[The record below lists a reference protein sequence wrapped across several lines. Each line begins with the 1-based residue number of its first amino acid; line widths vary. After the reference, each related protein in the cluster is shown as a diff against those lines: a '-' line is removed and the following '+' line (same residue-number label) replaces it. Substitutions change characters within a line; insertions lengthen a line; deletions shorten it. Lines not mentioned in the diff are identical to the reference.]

1 MPPRPFERFFAVRRF
16 QPALAFAPDG
26 ESVYFSS
33 NISGRFN
40 LWRTP
45 VAGGWPDQLTAFHDR
60 TVRAIAVRTQD
71 GAVLF
76 SADKDGD
83 EYYQL
88 YLLEPGGWPTRLTT
102 RDDVQYELRET
113 AFSPDG
119 SRIAYAAN
127 EGTPSDLEIW
137 VRELDSGE
145 ARLVFGE
152 GIVAE
157 PRRWSPDGTR
167 LLAQEWRTG
176 SDHSIHLIDVDGAAA
191 DELTPH
197 DEPAKFD
204 AGPWAPDGSGFY
216 FVTDAG
222 AEYSGLAF
230 FDLAERRW
238 SYVAQPDRDVSD
250 PELSPDGRILAW
262 IENDRGWSEVRVRD
276 VAGGADVPAPTLP
289 RGTTFVFGSAL
300 TISNDGRRLAL
311 LWDQAR
317 RSQEVYVVETVT
329 GESRPVTES
338 RMGALLEDELIEP
351 ELVSFPNEDGHEIP
365 AWLYRAAAT
374 TGRQPVVLYVHGGPE
389 AQERPGYKGFAQYL
403 CSRGIGV
410 LAPNIRGSTG
420 YGKRY
425 QRLIYR
431 DWGGGDL
438 RDFRAAADWLRSRD
452 WIDADRIGVA
462 GLSYGGF
469 AVLTCLARLPELWA
483 VGVDGF
489 GPSNLVTLIE
499 TGPPWWR
506 RMDEEVIGDPEA
518 DREHLLAGSPLTY
531 ADDIRA
537 PLLVIQGAKDPRVVQ
552 AESDQLVD
560 RLRALGR
567 HVDYELFEDEGHG
580 FTRYENEVRA
590 WRLIVEFL
598 ERHLVPAG

>member
-1 MPPRPFERFFAVRRF
+1 VTPPPFERFFAIRRF

-26 ESVYFSS
+26 ESIYFSS

-60 TVRAIAVRTQD
+60 TVRAIAVRAQD

-88 YLLEPGGWPTRLTT
+88 YLLEPDGWPTRLTT

-119 SRIAYAAN
+119 RRIAYAAN
-127 EGTPSDLEIW
+127 ERTPGDLEIW
-137 VRELDSGE
+137 VRDLERGE
-145 ARLVFGE
+145 ARPVFGE

-157 PRRWSPDGTR
+157 PRRWAPDGTH
-167 LLAQEWRTG
+167 LLAQEWRTAT
-176 SDHSIHLIDVDGAAA
+176 DHSIHLVDVDGGPAE
-191 DELTPH
+191 ELTPH
-197 DEPAKFD
+197 DEPVKFEV
-204 AGPWAPDGSGFY
+204 GPWAPDGSGFY
-216 FVTDAG
+216 LVTDAD
-222 AEYSGLAF
+222 AEFSGLAF
-230 FDLAERRW
+230 FDLAKLHW
-238 SYVAQPDRDVSD
+238 SYLAQPDRDVSD
-250 PELSPDGRILAW
+250 PALSSDGRILAW
-262 IENDRGWSEVRVRD
+262 LENDSGWSELHIRE
-276 VAGGADVPAPTLP
+276 VATGSDLTPPRLP

-311 LWDQAR
+311 LWDQPR
-317 RSQEVYVVETVT
+317 RAQEVYVVDTAS

-338 RMGALLEDELIEP
+338 RMGAPRETELVEP
-351 ELVSFPNEDGHEIP
+351 ELVAFPSADGHDIP
-365 AWLYRAAAT
+365 AWLFRAERA
-374 TGRQPVVLYVHGGPE
+374 GRQPVVLYIHGGPE
-389 AQERPGYKGFAQYL
+389 AQERPGYKPFAQYL
-403 CSRGIGV
+403 CSRGITV
-410 LAPNIRGSTG
+410 LSPNIRGSTG
-420 YGKRY
+420 YGKSY

-438 RDFRAAADWLRSRD
+438 RDFRSAADWLRSRD
-452 WIDADRIGVA
+452 WVDADRVGVA

-469 AVLTCLARLPELWA
+469 AVLSCLARLPDLWA

-506 RMDEEVIGDPEA
+506 RMDEEMIGDPEA
-518 DREHLLAGSPLTY
+518 DREHLVAGSPLTY
-531 ADDIRA
+531 AADIRA

-560 RLRALGR
+560 RLRELGT
-567 HVDYELFEDEGHG
+567 HVEYALFEDEGHG

-598 ERHLVPAG
+598 ERHLESAG